1 MSVLV
6 TGAAGFVGL
15 HVCQALL
22 ARGERVLGVDNLN
35 TYYDPALKRA
45 RLALLERE
53 PGFRFHRLD
62 IADGEAMAALARE
75 HAGELRAVV
84 HLAAQ
89 AGVRYSL
96 ERPFEYVRSNL
107 EGHMVILETCRH
119 HLPKLEH
126 LVYASSSSV
135 YGANEKVPFSVE
147 DRVDRPVSL
156 YAATKRADEI
166 LSQAYAHLYGIPQTG
181 LRFFT
186 VYGPW
191 GRPDMAYYSF
201 TDAIAAGRPITLFN
215 EGRMRRD
222 FTWIGDVVEGV
233 LAALDRPPPAEPGR
247 PPHRL
252 YNLGHH
258 EPVELRRFVAVLEQ
272 ALGLCA
278 QIRLAPM
285 QPGDVPETWADIEAT
300 TRDLG
305 WRPTTP
311 IEEGLPRFVAWY
323 RSYHGTRATGRVG
336 GELE

>member
-1 MSVLV
+1 MTVLV
-6 TGAAGFVGL
+6 TGVAGFVGL
-15 HVCQALL
+15 HVARALL
-22 ARGERVLGVDNLN
+22 ARGDAVLGVDSLN

-45 RLALLERE
+45 RLAELERQ
-53 PGFRFHRLD
+53 PGFRFVRLD
-62 IADGEAMAALARE
+62 IADAEAMAALARE
-75 HAGELRAVV
+75 EGAAITGVV

-107 EGHMVILETCRH
+107 EGHMVVLETCRH
-119 HLPKLEH
+119 HLPALRH

-135 YGANEKVPFSVE
+135 YGGNEKVPFAVA

-186 VYGPW
+186 VYGPY

-201 TDAIAAGRPITLFN
+201 TDAIVAGRPITLFN

-233 LAALDRPPPAEPGR
+233 LAALDRPPPGAPGA

-252 YNLGHH
+252 YNLGNH

-272 ALGLCA
+272 ALGVRA

-285 QPGDVPETWADIEAT
+285 QPGDVAETWADIEAT

-323 RSYHGTRATGRVG
+323 RSYHAMRAAG
-336 GELE
+336 

>member
-1 MSVLV
+1 MTVLV

-15 HVCQALL
+15 HVCKALL
-22 ARGERVLGVDNLN
+22 ARGEPVLGVDNLN
-35 TYYDPALKRA
+35 SYYDPALKRA
-45 RLALLERE
+45 RLAKLERE

-62 IADGEAMAALARE
+62 IAELEAMTALARE
-75 HAGELRAVV
+75 HAREIRAVV

-96 ERPFEYVRSNL
+96 ERPFDYVRSNL
-107 EGHMVILETCRH
+107 EGHMVVLETCRH

-135 YGANEKVPFSVE
+135 YGGNEKVPFSVE

-186 VYGPW
+186 VYGPF

-201 TDAIAAGRPITLFN
+201 TDAIVAGRPITLFN

-233 LAALDRPPPAEPGR
+233 LAALDRPPAAEPGR

-252 YNLGHH
+252 YNLGNH
-258 EPVELRRFVAVLEQ
+258 EPVELRRFVAVLED
-272 ALGLCA
+272 AIGKKA
-278 QIRLAPM
+278 EIRLAPM
-285 QPGDVPETWADIEAT
+285 QPGDVVETYADIEAT

-311 IEEGLPRFVAWY
+311 IEVGLPRFVAWY
-323 RSYHGTRATGRVG
+323 RAYHGLDGSGRGGAT
-336 GELE
+336 L